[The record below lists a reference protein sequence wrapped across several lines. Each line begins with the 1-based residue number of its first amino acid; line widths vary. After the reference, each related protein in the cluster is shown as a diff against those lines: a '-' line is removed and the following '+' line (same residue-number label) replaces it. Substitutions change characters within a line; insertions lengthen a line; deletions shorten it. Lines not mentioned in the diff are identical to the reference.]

1 MLHHVSLE
9 VTPDD
14 VEATVGFFELLGFT
28 RISAPESIAPFV
40 TWLEA
45 DGSQIH
51 LIHTPEPTTPLLGHP
66 AVVAEQFDQTV
77 ERLRGAGFVVE
88 EADEL
93 WGERRSFAVSP
104 SGQPVELMAAPPPR
118 TT

>member
-1 MLHHVSLE
+1 VLHHVSLE
-9 VTPDD
+9 VKPDD

-28 RISAPESIAPFV
+28 RISAPEPIAPFV

-45 DGSQIH
+45 QASQIH

-66 AVVAEQFDQTV
+66 ALVAEQFGQAV
-77 ERLRGAGFVVE
+77 KRLRDAGFVVE

-93 WGERRSFAVSP
+93 WGERRSFAVAP
-104 SGQPVELMAAPPPR
+104 SGQRVELMAAPPPR
-118 TT
+118 AT